1 MGLISA
7 LRQLLSGAAGIAA
20 TRLELVLLEIE
31 QERLQLARLW
41 IRAALTLFLLFTGT
55 VLCVGGLLLWAAP
68 EQRAAVA
75 GALALGFLVA
85 ALVAGFSWLRLAR
98 ARARQRLM
106 AGLLKDLQGLERGL
120 RGGAD
125 SR

>member
-1 MGLISA
+1 V
-7 LRQLLSGAAGIAA
+7 RQLLGGAAGIAA

-68 EQRAAVA
+68 EHRAAVA
-75 GALALGFLVA
+75 GALAMGFLVA

-98 ARARQRLM
+98 ARRPLM
-106 AGLLKDLQGLERGL
+106 AGLLKDLQGLQRGL

>member
-1 MGLISA
+1 MSVVRT
-7 LRQLLSGAAGIAA
+7 LRQLLGGAAGIAA

-41 IRAALTLFLLFTGT
+41 IRAALTLLLLFNGT

-75 GALALGFLVA
+75 AALAMGFLLA

-98 ARARQRLM
+98 ARRPLM
-106 AGLLKDLQGLERGL
+106 AGLLKDLQGVQRGL

-125 SR
+125 NR

>member
-1 MGLISA
+1 VSVVRT
-7 LRQLLSGAAGIAA
+7 LRQLLGGAAGIAA

-41 IRAALTLFLLFTGT
+41 IRAALTLLLLFNGT

-75 GALALGFLVA
+75 GALAMGFLLA

-98 ARARQRLM
+98 ARRPLL
-106 AGLLKDLQGLERGL
+106 AGLLKDLQGVQRGL

-125 SR
+125 NR

>member
-1 MGLISA
+1 MSVVRTV
-7 LRQLLSGAAGIAA
+7 RQLLGGAAGIAA

-55 VLCVGGLLLWAAP
+55 VLCVSGLLLWAPP

-75 GALALGFLVA
+75 GVLALGFLVA

-98 ARARQRLM
+98 ARRPLM
-106 AGLLKDLQGLERGL
+106 AGLLKDLRGVQRGL
-120 RGGAD
+120 RGGAN
-125 SR
+125 SS

>member
-1 MGLISA
+1 VSVVRT
-7 LRQLLSGAAGIAA
+7 LRQLLGGAAGIAA

-41 IRAALTLFLLFTGT
+41 IRAALTLLLLFNGT

-75 GALALGFLVA
+75 AALAMGFLLA

-98 ARARQRLM
+98 ARRPLM
-106 AGLLKDLQGLERGL
+106 AGLLKDLQGVQRGL

-125 SR
+125 NR

>member
-1 MGLISA
+1 MSVVRT
-7 LRQLLSGAAGIAA
+7 LRQLLGGAAGIAA

-41 IRAALTLFLLFTGT
+41 IRAALTLLLLFNGT

-98 ARARQRLM
+98 ARRPLM
-106 AGLLKDLQGLERGL
+106 AGLLKDLQGVQRGL

>member
-1 MGLISA
+1 VSVVRT
-7 LRQLLSGAAGIAA
+7 LRQLLGGAAGIAA

-41 IRAALTLFLLFTGT
+41 IRAALTLLLLFNGS

-75 GALALGFLVA
+75 GALAMGFLLA

-98 ARARQRLM
+98 ARRPLL
-106 AGLLKDLQGLERGL
+106 AGLLKDLQGVQRGL

-125 SR
+125 NR

>member
-1 MGLISA
+1 MSVVRT
-7 LRQLLSGAAGIAA
+7 LRQLLGGAAGIAA

-41 IRAALTLFLLFTGT
+41 IRAALTLLLLFNGT

-75 GALALGFLVA
+75 GALAMGFLLA

-98 ARARQRLM
+98 ARRPLL
-106 AGLLKDLQGLERGL
+106 AGLLKDLQGVQRGL

-125 SR
+125 NR

>member
-1 MGLISA
+1 MSVVRT
-7 LRQLLSGAAGIAA
+7 LRQLLGGAAGIAA
-20 TRLELVLLEIE
+20 TRVELVLLEIE

-41 IRAALTLFLLFTGT
+41 IRAALTLLLLFNGT

-75 GALALGFLVA
+75 GALAMGFLLA

-98 ARARQRLM
+98 ARRPLM
-106 AGLLKDLQGLERGL
+106 AGLLKDLQGVQRGL

-125 SR
+125 NR

>member
-1 MGLISA
+1 MSVVRTV
-7 LRQLLSGAAGIAA
+7 RQLLGGAAGIAA

-55 VLCVGGLLLWAAP
+55 VLCVSGLLLWAPP

-75 GALALGFLVA
+75 GVLALGFLLA

-98 ARARQRLM
+98 TRRPLM
-106 AGLLKDLQGLERGL
+106 AGLLKDLQVVQRGL
-120 RGGAD
+120 RGRTDG
-125 SR
+125 R

>member
-1 MGLISA
+1 VSVVRS
-7 LRQLLSGAAGIAA
+7 LRQLLGGAAGIAA

-41 IRAALTLFLLFTGT
+41 IRAALTLLLLFNGT

-75 GALALGFLVA
+75 AALAMGFLLA

-98 ARARQRLM
+98 ARRPLM
-106 AGLLKDLQGLERGL
+106 AGLLKDLQGVQRGL

-125 SR
+125 NR

>member
-1 MGLISA
+1 MSVVRT
-7 LRQLLSGAAGIAA
+7 LRQLLGGAAGIAA

-41 IRAALTLFLLFTGT
+41 IRAALTLLLLFNGS

-75 GALALGFLVA
+75 GALAMGFLLA

-98 ARARQRLM
+98 ARRPLL
-106 AGLLKDLQGLERGL
+106 AGLLKDLQGVQRGL

-125 SR
+125 NR